1 MAHEPVRTCI
11 GCRKSFR
18 KGEVLRLVAGP
29 HGVAIDYRE
38 KLPGRG
44 AYVCPNP
51 ACIEAALK
59 RDGVG
64 RALRTKAPV
73 PSTAEFIA
81 AVDAAV
87 VGRIASLIAMAA
99 KAGRIAAGYSAVSD
113 ALRKGTAAAL
123 LFAEDLSD
131 GTREKLLAGGI
142 PEGVVQATL
151 LTRDGMGRLFGRELV
166 GVVAVLDRGFAD
178 TLEGELGRLKV
189 LRNARG

>member
-11 GCRKSFR
+11 GCRKTFR
-18 KGEVLRLVAGP
+18 KGEVLRIVAGP
-29 HGVAIDYRE
+29 RGVVVDYRE

-44 AYVCPNP
+44 AYVCPTP
-51 ACIEAALK
+51 ACIGAALK
-59 RDGVG
+59 RDGVA
-64 RALRTKAPV
+64 RALRAKTSV
-73 PSTAEFIA
+73 PSVDEFIA

-87 VGRIASLIAMAA
+87 VGRVVSLIAMAA

-113 ALRKGTAAAL
+113 ALRKGTVGAL

-131 GTREKLLAGGI
+131 GTKEKLLARGVPGGVI
-142 PEGVVQATL
+142 QATL
-151 LTRDGMGRLFGRELV
+151 LTRDDLGRLLGRELV

-178 TLEGELGRLKV
+178 TLAEELKRLKG